1 MKISELALNIA
12 AKAHQ
17 GQKDLALKDYI
28 EHSKAV
34 ANSLNTDEEKA
45 IGYLHDV
52 LEDTSLTENDL
63 ISMGVP
69 KDIVNVVKILTKD
82 KSESYTDYIKRVN
95 NNELARKVKIADLK
109 HNMDLSRIPNLNE
122 RDYKRLE
129 KYKKALCYLES

>member
-1 MKISELALNIA
+1 MQYSKE
-12 AKAHQ
+12 Q
-17 GQKDLALKDYI
+17 QKDLALKDYI

-69 KDIVNVVKILTKD
+69 KDIVYV
-82 KSESYTDYIKRVN
+82 
-95 NNELARKVKIADLK
+95 VKIADLK
-109 HNMDLSRIPNLNE
+109 HHMDLSRIPNLNE

>member
-1 MKISELALNIA
+1 
-12 AKAHQ
+12 
-17 GQKDLALKDYI
+17 
-28 EHSKAV
+28 
-34 ANSLNTDEEKA
+34 
-45 IGYLHDV
+45 
-52 LEDTSLTENDL
+52 
-63 ISMGVP
+63 MGVP